1 MIKVQPY
8 NTEIEIIDSW
18 STDEGEV
25 IELESRGYLI
35 HVNFTKGFV
44 SIIKEVGPDIYTH
57 VKDVTFKG
65 E

>member
-44 SIIKEVGPDIYTH
+44 SII
-57 VKDVTFKG
+57 
-65 E
+65 